1 MTVRVLVA
9 DDDALNRAG
18 LTTLLAADPDIE
30 VVAAVGGPQAVV
42 AAAAARPDAAVFGL
56 APPLPAGEA
65 APRQSPAAGVAV
77 LVLIGGEGADL
88 DRDVRA
94 ALRAGAAGFVVRGG
108 SPGDLSAAI
117 RAVSAGLGWL
127 APPDAPT
134 PVEEYA
140 ARPVARPPRALT
152 ALTARE
158 REVLG
163 LLARGRSNGEI
174 AAELVISTGTVKT
187 HVSRL
192 LTKLGLRDR
201 AQAVVIA
208 YESGLVQPAGGRSEP
223 VPGSAPSDTVNEGR
237 PGAR

>member
-9 DDDALNRAG
+9 DDDALTRAG

-56 APPLPAGEA
+56 APPLPAGAEA
-65 APRQSPAAGVAV
+65 TRQSHAAGVAV

-108 SPGDLSAAI
+108 STGDLSAAI

-127 APPDAPT
+127 APPVAGT
-134 PVEEYA
+134 PGEEFA
-140 ARPVARPPRALT
+140 ARPEPAPRPPRALT
-152 ALTARE
+152 GLTARE

-174 AAELVISTGTVKT
+174 AHELVISTGTVKT

-201 AQAVVIA
+201 AQAVVVA
-208 YESGLVQPAGGRSEP
+208 YESGLVQPAGG
-223 VPGSAPSDTVNEGR
+223 
-237 PGAR
+237 